1 MNVKFKM
8 PKFGRKLTGSSM
20 LRELLLTTLATT
32 ISIVLTFGTAA
43 FLEHK
48 QQEKNR
54 RQITLMVISDIYD
67 FARVM
72 ERADTAYLI
81 PWKESLLEMKT
92 MPRDSLIM
100 LDDEV
105 VLQNYWNALGQGA
118 MLPRDHT
125 AQNLFSS
132 DISIWRDVDNYNFVK
147 FIGKC
152 YYRIEALNNNFDT
165 EIRRKTDN
173 YTLFLKG
180 VDQIPDSL
188 QLVSFIEMPEVRSFI
203 EEYTQSFIPYFER
216 TIKDLDD
223 AVEQSCEM
231 MGISQEEL
239 EEFMRKN
246 SQ

>member
-1 MNVKFKM
+1 M
-8 PKFGRKLTGSSM
+8 PKFEHDLKGKGWLK
-20 LRELLLTTLATT
+20 ELLMTTLATT

-43 FLEHK
+43 ILERK
-48 QQEKNR
+48 QQEDNR

-72 ERADTAYLI
+72 ERTDTALLI
-81 PWKESLLEMKT
+81 PWKESLLEMKA

-100 LDDEV
+100 LDDEE

-147 FIGKC
+147 FVGKC
-152 YYRIEALNNNFDT
+152 YYLIEATNNNFDT
-165 EIRRKTDN
+165 EIRTKTDN
-173 YTLFLKG
+173 YKLFLKDA
-180 VDQIPDSL
+180 DQIPDSL
-188 QLVSFIEMPEVRSFI
+188 QLVTFLEMPEVKSFI
-203 EEYTQSFIPYFER
+203 DEYSQNFIPYFEE
-216 TIKDLDD
+216 TIKDLDY
-223 AVEQSCEM
+223 AVEHSCEM
-231 MGISQEEL
+231 MGISQDEL
-239 EEFMRKN
+239 KEFMKKN